1 MRQVKE
7 KVGGSQKLASCLD
20 RKEVWNKG
28 KVNGYDV
35 DAEELLLEEL
45 KKIKSEKYS
54 SWLD

>member
-1 MRQVKE
+1 M
-7 KVGGSQKLASCLD
+7 GGSQKLASCLD